1 MSQFTVRYSLP
12 ASGNKL
18 YNNGNA
24 GGWSWCINGSPTK
37 AGLNVLSNCVGW
49 ACSRFNEIYNEITGN
64 NGMKYKTLCCNAEN
78 FIKRAKQ
85 AGLEVGMTP
94 KPGAIMC
101 WQKGATLS
109 GSDGAGHVAICE
121 IVYDNNHVFTS
132 ESGYGGSA
140 FWNSHRYNTN
150 GRWGLGSSYT
160 FRGFIYNPAV
170 KDEPTPTPTP
180 SSKFNIG
187 DKVVINGALYRS
199 SNASSASGSVS
210 NKITNI
216 TRKVSGAAH
225 PYNTTGDLGWMD
237 EASITKYEEPKPSTG
252 QKFAIGTKVVINGA
266 LYRSSNDNNAA
277 GYVNNKTTY
286 ITRYAAGSKH
296 PYNTT
301 GDLGWMDE
309 GAITA
314 YSGGITYTVK
324 KGDTLSGIAAKYGMT
339 WQQVYARNKF
349 VIGNNPNI
357 IKPGQVLVIKD

>member
-1 MSQFTVRYSLP
+1 MGQFTVRYGLP

-37 AGLNVLSNCVGW
+37 AGLNVLANCVGW

-64 NGMKYKTLCCNAEN
+64 SGMKYKTLCCNAEN
-78 FIKRAKQ
+78 FIERAKQ

-109 GSDGAGHVAICE
+109 ESDGAGHVAICE

-150 GRWGLGSSYT
+150 GRWGLGSGYT

-170 KDEPTPTPTP
+170 KDKPTPTPTP
-180 SSKFNIG
+180 SGKFNIG

-237 EASITKYEEPKPSTG
+237 ETSITKYEEPKPSTG
-252 QKFAIGTKVVINGA
+252 QKFAIGDKVVINGA
-266 LYRSSNDNNAA
+266 LYRSSNDNSAA

-309 GAITA
+309 GAINA

-349 VIGNNPNI
+349 IIGNNPNI